1 MNFED
6 NLNGFGRI
14 CKTLCNRTVNTDIS
28 EDFTLP
34 DYENEIRRVLYV
46 KESMLPPA
54 KFVSGNKLDV
64 NGVIDYTVVYV
75 SADGRLCSAPLSS
88 EYSFSIP
95 LEGMGEL
102 EISEGISIMVHSV
115 ADSSTVRVSSPRRL
129 QIRTRI
135 SSTLSAW
142 GKRVCSENI
151 EGLENEASLRRKS
164 EEGECADIIC
174 ESSDVVSLA
183 DELQLPFEDCRI
195 AVCDSSVF
203 VESCRIEGDSA
214 RVTGN
219 VVLKL
224 LALSDSDGKAERIV
238 RKLSFDAESD
248 LDGIDAAQTALCRA
262 NGSVTDISVNTDEG
276 RINIEASLVLEICLA
291 QNKKVRYTSDAY
303 STEQSAE
310 AVTAELEVPIVLENQ
325 SFNLSHNERIAI
337 EDINFPEGAEIV
349 DSGARAFVEGV
360 AAEDGKYVV
369 RGYCKYDIIC
379 TKDGEYSYCEARAP
393 FKYEMSG
400 EGEIDGFDVC
410 IDALNARVRADGEAL
425 CVESELSGACTFM
438 GHTNIN
444 VLEKLLLSS
453 ERERRSGAWTVCY
466 VQGADSLWDIA
477 KRYGVALEDIN
488 GDPASDRFVIIEG

>member
-14 CKTLCNRTVNTDIS
+14 CKTLCSRTVNTDIS

-64 NGVIDYTVVYV
+64 NGVIDYTLVYV
-75 SADGRLCSAPLSS
+75 STGGKLCSAPLSS

-95 LEGMGEL
+95 LEGMNEL

-135 SSTLSAW
+135 SSTLNAW
-142 GKRVCSENI
+142 GKRACEENV
-151 EGLENEASLRRKS
+151 EGLENESSLRRRS
-164 EEGECADIIC
+164 EDGVCADIIC

-183 DELQLPFEDCRI
+183 DEFQLPFEDCRI
-195 AVCDSSVF
+195 AVCDSAVV
-203 VESCRIEGDSA
+203 VESCWIEGELV

-224 LALSDSDGKAERIV
+224 LALSDSDGKTERII

-248 LDGIDAAQTALCRA
+248 LDGIDASQTALCRA
-262 NGSVTDISVNTDEG
+262 SGSVTDLSLNTEDG
-276 RINIEASLVLEICLA
+276 RANIEASLVLEICLA
-291 QNKKVRYTSDAY
+291 QNKRVSYTSDAY
-303 STEQSAE
+303 SIEQSTE
-310 AVTAELEVPIVLENQ
+310 VVTAELEVPIVLENQ
-325 SFNLSHNERIAI
+325 SFNLTHSERIAL
-337 EDINFPEGAEIV
+337 EDINFSDGAEIV
-349 DSGARAFVEGV
+349 DSGVRAFVEGV
-360 AAEDGKYVV
+360 SAEDGKYAV

-379 TKDGEYSYCEARAP
+379 IKDGEYSYCEARAP
-393 FKYEMSG
+393 FKYEFG
-400 EGEIDGFDVC
+400 KEGEIDAFDVC
-410 IDALNARVRADGEAL
+410 VDALNSRVRVDGEAI
-425 CVESELSGACTFM
+425 CVDAELSGACTVM
-438 GHTNIN
+438 GHTNIT
-444 VLEKLLLSS
+444 VLEKLSFLG
-453 ERERRSGAWTVCY
+453 EREERGCAWTVCY
-466 VQGADSLWDIA
+466 VQADDDLWNIA